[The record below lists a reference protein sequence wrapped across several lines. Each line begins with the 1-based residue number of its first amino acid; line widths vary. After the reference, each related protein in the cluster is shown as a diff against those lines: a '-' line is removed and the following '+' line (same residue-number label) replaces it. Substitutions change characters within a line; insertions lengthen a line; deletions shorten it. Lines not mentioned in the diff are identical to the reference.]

1 MAQHHLPATPDTV
14 RWGYW
19 DAAVE
24 PVMWVASGDIVDIDS
39 LSGEPDDLP
48 AHMEVLPEHRDVL
61 AKTERGPGPHLLT
74 GPIHVEG
81 AEPGDVLEVRILD
94 VRLRSDWGWNL
105 IEPGYGALPDEFTER
120 RRLHIPLD
128 RTANTATLPWGSV
141 LPLDPFFGNFGVAP
155 PPSYG
160 RVNSIVPRDFG
171 GNMDCRALTKG
182 TTVFFPVF
190 NRGALFSAGDG
201 HAVQGDGE
209 VCLTAIEASM
219 SGTFQL
225 IVRKDLKITMPR
237 AETATHYIAM
247 GLNEDLDEAAR
258 QALRQMIAWI
268 GELSGLPAIDAYT
281 LCSLAA
287 DLRISQV
294 VDVNKG
300 VHCMLPKSA
309 LPPRQ

>member
-1 MAQHHLPATPDTV
+1 M
-14 RWGYW
+14 
-19 DAAVE
+19 
-24 PVMWVASGDIVDIDS
+24 
-39 LSGEPDDLP
+39 
-48 AHMEVLPEHRDVL
+48 
-61 AKTERGPGPHLLT
+61 
-74 GPIHVEG
+74 
-81 AEPGDVLEVRILD
+81 
-94 VRLRSDWGWNL
+94 
-105 IEPGYGALPDEFTER
+105 
-120 RRLHIPLD
+120 
-128 RTANTATLPWGSV
+128 
-141 LPLDPFFGNFGVAP
+141 
-155 PPSYG
+155 
-160 RVNSIVPRDFG
+160 
-171 GNMDCRALTKG
+171 
-182 TTVFFPVF
+182 
-190 NRGALFSAGDG
+190 GDG
-201 HAVQGDGE
+201 HAAQGDGE

-237 AETATHYIAM
+237 AETATHYIAL